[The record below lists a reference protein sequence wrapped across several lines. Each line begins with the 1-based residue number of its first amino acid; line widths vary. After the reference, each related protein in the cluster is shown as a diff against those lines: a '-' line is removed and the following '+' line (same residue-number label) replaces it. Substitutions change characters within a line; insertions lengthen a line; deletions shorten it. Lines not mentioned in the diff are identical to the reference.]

1 MCHQIGRINTASR
14 QLKPGVSSPF
24 QTFVVECRQPFYDVI
39 CGTTHDQQVASK
51 QLHTFLV
58 ASSSTLVGRGGRG
71 GHRNARGIELAEIIP
86 PPTPKN
92 QLEGQGVFAGR

>member
-1 MCHQIGRINTASR
+1 VCHQIGRINTASR

-24 QTFVVECRQPFYDVI
+24 QTFVVECRQPFYDVV

-58 ASSSTLVGRGGRG
+58 ASSSTLVGRDGRG
-71 GHRNARGIELAEIIP
+71 GRRNARGIELAEIIP
-86 PPTPKN
+86 PPTPTN
-92 QLEGQGVFAGR
+92 QLDGQGGSICR